1 MPRRLVRE
9 HLLAALLESPE
20 EGILSVSLDGSIEIW
35 SQKAERLYGY
45 TAQEIMGQPLSRLVP
60 LHEWPGLKCIFSE
73 AGGNDSRYFETTER
87 LHKDGSRIFLKVKHA
102 LIRDEQGEVTGILES
117 GRALNSYGGDEPDEG
132 PLRLIIEQMPG
143 LLWTTDENLRITSN
157 WGRGVTSL
165 NIPAGPFVGRRAT
178 WQETAG

>member
-60 LHEWPGLKCIFSE
+60 LHEWPGLKSIFSE

-132 PLRLIIEQMPG
+132 PLRLIIK
-143 LLWTTDENLRITSN
+143 RA
-157 WGRGVTSL
+157 GR
-165 NIPAGPFVGRRAT
+165 
-178 WQETAG
+178 